1 MALVRIVRCAVLEAS
16 YQPPRVVWDRKSVR
30 AGDGVRWVSED
41 VVDDHLHDS
50 SETDDDE
57 WSEELTDI
65 SGDCTQLQCEILQE
79 LEERGK
85 REWMEGEAERR
96 EGGKRRERRR
106 GREGGGEVGKEEEK
120 GLQHKIR

>member
-1 MALVRIVRCAVLEAS
+1 M
-16 YQPPRVVWDRKSVR
+16 
-30 AGDGVRWVSED
+30 RWVSED
-41 VVDDHLHDS
+41 VVDYHLHDS

-85 REWMEGEAERR
+85 REGMEGEAERR
-96 EGGKRRERRR
+96 EGGKRRGRRKRMGR
-106 GREGGGEVGKEEEK
+106 GMRNIYFAVFICKSVDYV
-120 GLQHKIR
+120 L